1 MIVQQLIIQKF
12 IEQDLDL
19 TDPNVRTKLKIYYK
33 DNPCI
38 LMVIDNIEKAEAL
51 EYNPSFKTINKQ
63 IDSLY
68 KSIDWK

>member
-12 IEQDLDL
+12 IEQGLDL

-33 DNPCI
+33 DNPYI

-51 EYNPSFKTINKQ
+51 EYNPSFKAINKQ
-63 IDSLY
+63 IDNLY
-68 KSIDWK
+68 KSTDWI